1 MGRDQSVLAPALRI
15 QDMRVKKKLSP
26 EEGKMEREM
35 SDGENK
41 EESTIVPRVV
51 LRKELIHV

>member
-1 MGRDQSVLAPALRI
+1 MGRDQSVVAPNLRI